1 MPSNW
6 KFIAAVPMKKGNVGR
21 DPFNQNSNRSDR
33 EKWSTSKSGP
43 VFSKLFRLDRTDPLS
58 FGPTFP
64 EILVEWIAPV
74 QYLFTMGSFLTGL
87 NLCMGCPVDNDL
99 MKFISVEV
107 TNLENEVANI
117 KQYSSDEA
125 NKITAA
131 LQTTRDEVDKV
142 HERITDIEKQMETD
156 RKERLEKQEAL
167 SSDIEDISNSLAK
180 LDKRVDVNKEDIS
193 QLKEKQSDLNT
204 TVSTITDDQ
213 ARLTEDM
220 GALKMEHSQLDTRVK
235 ALENDS
241 FKTTNAKIFQVPS
254 RNRCFCGRDRELE
267 AIAAQLKYSQT
278 GCIHSAICGL
288 GGVGKTSLAV
298 EFLWQQKGE
307 YPGGIFWI
315 SGENNDLFQRSV
327 CEMARQI
334 GTFENDFD
342 NSLSSTL
349 EWLGKREKLW
359 CLVVDNL
366 DELEMSKEMRKLLTG
381 HWKHVARGHIIITT
395 RREVSEV
402 GEDTGIDEQCCIDL
416 KCLTEEEGIYFL
428 RKRTGKDEG
437 EDNDLREL
445 VRELGGLPLA
455 LDQAGA
461 YIRWVKQSV
470 KEYVKKYRKQKLLL
484 LKKKKAQLFVEN
496 TSPER
501 LAVHTTWTLNFH
513 HISHISKEME
523 LGEFPIRFM
532 QVCAFYGPDDIPYE
546 LVNEGLKED
555 CSSAEESGLWD
566 QAEIVS
572 LLTNFSL
579 FQRFE
584 SESFSVHR
592 LVQEVI
598 RSQME
603 KEQTELVLS
612 RAVCV
617 LHHALKNTRSP
628 AEVCE
633 SFVEDTV
640 FGEENPPSLHLWGKL
655 ALHST
660 YLQEHLRD
668 YCAKHEESVHTLL
681 YTEETVRVF
690 NEASIFFSVS
700 QEKVKAQEI
709 QKLKLDFLVNI
720 TKATTEDGTKPF
732 KYFIDIPLKD
742 KEYKLIS
749 HCMRQ
754 SSPEDNS
761 PDVAETSRTEM
772 EEKANQIR
780 EEGNFAVKRNEFE
793 EASEL
798 YSTAIK
804 LKVDDWRL
812 FANRA
817 LCYLKLGRPQQ
828 ALEDCEK
835 CLSLDRNN
843 SKALQR
849 KIWALHNLVNEGATH
864 LNGQKRAT
872 MAVAVYFHPS
882 LRTEVTFCEMFPE
895 VRALSPI
902 EITNETHLAFAL
914 MMRKG
919 NETFL
924 LREGKYNLKNFT
936 VLTNLQMVGL
946 EQQVVLNCVESC
958 CILHQSKCYF
968 ENITFP
974 KGSSGIMCQ
983 GKDAAIHMNQCESS
997 GGFVS
1002 CEDSPECNGGPGC
1015 IAASLGRP
1023 VCDRTDKFGDP
1034 GSESGVAGSPGIQIT
1049 SGSSAFIENC
1059 VIRDCGGGGALVA
1072 WEGAYMEVRKC
1083 EIHRNHQAGLEARL
1097 GGQLVAFK
1105 NRVFNNGYHGILI
1118 GPNAGECDV
1127 NENKVF
1133 ENAKEGIFVGRTEHK
1148 IVVRNNDVH
1157 HNRLFGISLQEDPCL
1172 LVSKNRIFENGF
1184 WGIQAQLRT
1193 SAKIT
1198 GNVISGNKCGGIF
1211 INVNYS
1217 GRVYLDS
1224 NIVRDHSGPW
1234 LFGEYAK
1241 YAKRVEFPVENSL
1254 PSKTPPPPGEKNIYS
1269 IPPILY
1275 GNKEFNNKEGIYH
1288 PRKVVERLHDVCT
1301 FCGGSRHEG
1310 KRLIKCSNCK
1320 IASYCSKE
1328 CRSRHFHA
1336 HEALCKALKSR
1347 YSITFDETSLRNQYA
1362 LRYAIHVKG
1371 SGTGPELKLNSR
1383 EKFIIKIQT
1392 QTQNGHPKQLLH
1404 VYDQSRTL
1412 ECDIQS
1418 PEIFNII
1425 MECGVLGSLNKHTS
1439 KKVFFLASFD
1449 EGGKKL
1455 TIYLDQLA
1463 PYQQW

>member
-1 MPSNW
+1 
-6 KFIAAVPMKKGNVGR
+6 MKKGN
-21 DPFNQNSNRSDR
+21 
-33 EKWSTSKSGP
+33 
-43 VFSKLFRLDRTDPLS
+43 
-58 FGPTFP
+58 
-64 EILVEWIAPV
+64 V

-107 TNLENEVANI
+107 ANLEKEVANI

-167 SSDIEDISNSLAK
+167 SSDIEDISNTLAK
-180 LDKRVDVNKEDIS
+180 LDTRVDVNKEDVS

-220 GALKMEHSQLDTRVK
+220 GTLKMEHSQLDARVK
-235 ALENDS
+235 ALENGS
-241 FKTTNAKIFQVPS
+241 FKITNAKIFQVPS

-278 GCIHSAICGL
+278 ACIHSAICGL

-349 EWLGKREKLW
+349 EWLGKREELW

-366 DELEMSKEMRKLLTG
+366 DELEMSGEMRKLLTG

-402 GEDTGIDEQCCIDL
+402 GEETGIDEQCCIDL

-566 QAEIVS
+566 QAAIVS

-633 SFVEDTV
+633 RFVEDAAFSV
-640 FGEENPPSLHLWGKL
+640 DNPPSLHLWGKL

-660 YLQEHLRD
+660 YLQEHLRN
-668 YCAKHEESVHTLL
+668 YSSKHKESVHTLL

-720 TKATTEDGTKPF
+720 AKADTEDGIKPF

-754 SSPEDNS
+754 PSPEDNS
-761 PDVAETSRTEM
+761 PDVAETSRIEM
-772 EEKANQIR
+772 EDKANQIR
-780 EEGNFAVKRNEFE
+780 EQGNLAVNKGQLK
-793 EASEL
+793 EALEL

-835 CLSLDRNN
+835 CLSLHPFN

-849 KIWALHNLVNEGATH
+849 KIWALHNLAIEGATH

-872 MAVAVYFHPS
+872 MAVAAYFHPS
-882 LRTEVTFCEMFPE
+882 LRTEVKFCEMFPE

-902 EITNETHLAFAL
+902 QVTNETQLAFAL
-914 MMRKG
+914 MMKEG

-924 LREGKYNLKNFT
+924 LHEGKYNLKNFI
-936 VLTNLQMVGL
+936 VVTNLQMVGL
-946 EQQVVLNCVESC
+946 GQRVVLNCTESC
-958 CILHQSKCYF
+958 GILHQSKCYF
-968 ENITFP
+968 ENIVFP
-974 KGSSGIMCQ
+974 KGSSSIICQ
-983 GKDAAIHMNQCESS
+983 GKGAAIHMNKCESS
-997 GGFVS
+997 GGLVS
-1002 CEDSPECNGGPGC
+1002 CEDTPECNGGPGC
-1015 IAASLGRP
+1015 IAASLGKP
-1023 VCDRTDKFGDP
+1023 VCDRTDKFGDQS
-1034 GSESGVAGSPGIQIT
+1034 SESGVAGSPGIQI
-1049 SGSSAFIENC
+1049 SNGSFALIENC
-1059 VIRDCGGGGALVA
+1059 VIQNCGGGGALVA
-1072 WEGAYMEVRKC
+1072 CEGSYLEVRKC
-1083 EIHRNHQAGLEARL
+1083 EFHRNHQAGLEART
-1097 GGQLVAFK
+1097 GGQLFAFK

-1133 ENAKEGIFVGRTEHK
+1133 ENAKEGIFVVRTEDK
-1148 IVVRNNDVH
+1148 IVLRNNDVH
-1157 HNRLFGISLQEDPCL
+1157 HNRLFGISLQEDPLL
-1172 LVSKNRIFENGF
+1172 LVSNNRIFENGF

-1198 GNVISGNKCGGIF
+1198 INDISGNKCGGIF
-1211 INVNYS
+1211 INANYS

-1234 LFGEYAK
+1234 LLGEYEERNA
-1241 YAKRVEFPVENSL
+1241 FPVETSL
-1254 PSKTPPPPGEKNIYS
+1254 LIDMPGVTPPRGEKNVYCN
-1269 IPPILY
+1269 PPILH

-1301 FCGGSRHEG
+1301 FCRGSKHEG
-1310 KRLIKCSNCK
+1310 KRLIKCSTCQ

-1328 CRSRHFHA
+1328 CQSGHLHK
-1336 HEALCKALKSR
+1336 HEALCNALKSR
-1347 YSITFDETSLRNQYA
+1347 YSITFDETSLR
-1362 LRYAIHVKG
+1362 LWWTPKFCIHVKG

-1383 EKFIIKIQT
+1383 QKFIIKAQT
-1392 QTQNGHPKQLLH
+1392 QIHNGHPKQLLY
-1404 VYDQSRTL
+1404 VYDKSRTL
-1412 ECDIQS
+1412 DCFIQS

-1425 MECGVLGSLNKHTS
+1425 MECGVLGTLTKHTS
-1439 KKVFFLASFD
+1439 KKVFFWAVFA

-1463 PYQQW
+1463 PYQEW

>member
-1 MPSNW
+1 
-6 KFIAAVPMKKGNVGR
+6 
-21 DPFNQNSNRSDR
+21 
-33 EKWSTSKSGP
+33 
-43 VFSKLFRLDRTDPLS
+43 
-58 FGPTFP
+58 
-64 EILVEWIAPV
+64 
-74 QYLFTMGSFLTGL
+74 
-87 NLCMGCPVDNDL
+87 
-99 MKFISVEV
+99 
-107 TNLENEVANI
+107 
-117 KQYSSDEA
+117 
-125 NKITAA
+125 
-131 LQTTRDEVDKV
+131 
-142 HERITDIEKQMETD
+142 
-156 RKERLEKQEAL
+156 
-167 SSDIEDISNSLAK
+167 
-180 LDKRVDVNKEDIS
+180 
-193 QLKEKQSDLNT
+193 
-204 TVSTITDDQ
+204 
-213 ARLTEDM
+213 
-220 GALKMEHSQLDTRVK
+220 
-235 ALENDS
+235 
-241 FKTTNAKIFQVPS
+241 
-254 RNRCFCGRDRELE
+254 
-267 AIAAQLKYSQT
+267 
-278 GCIHSAICGL
+278 SAICGL

-349 EWLGKREKLW
+349 EWLGKREELW

-402 GEDTGIDEQCCIDL
+402 GEDT
-416 KCLTEEEGIYFL
+416 
-428 RKRTGKDEG
+428 
-437 EDNDLREL
+437 
-445 VRELGGLPLA
+445 GLPLA

-617 LHHALKNTRSP
+617 LRHALKNTRSP

-660 YLQEHLRD
+660 
-668 YCAKHEESVHTLL
+668 
-681 YTEETVRVF
+681 
-690 NEASIFFSVS
+690 IFFSVS

-772 EEKANQIR
+772 EDKANQIR
-780 EEGNFAVKRNEFE
+780 EQGNFAVKRNEFE

-902 EITNETHLAFAL
+902 EITNETQLAFAL

-946 EQQVVLNCVESC
+946 EQQVVLNCIESC

-983 GKDAAIHMNQCESS
+983 GKDAAIHMNQCETS

-1015 IAASLGRP
+1015 IAASLGKP

-1148 IVVRNNDVH
+1148 IVLRNNDVH

-1198 GNVISGNKCGGIF
+1198 ENVISGNKCGGIF

-1234 LFGEYAK
+1234 LFGEYEK
-1241 YAKRVEFPVENSL
+1241 KSEFPLETSL
-1254 PSKTPPPPGEKNIYS
+1254 LSITPPPPGEKNVYS
-1269 IPPILY
+1269 NPPILF
-1275 GNKEFNNKEGIYH
+1275 GNKEFNNKE
-1288 PRKVVERLHDVCT
+1288 
-1301 FCGGSRHEG
+1301 
-1310 KRLIKCSNCK
+1310 
-1320 IASYCSKE
+1320 
-1328 CRSRHFHA
+1328 
-1336 HEALCKALKSR
+1336 
-1347 YSITFDETSLRNQYA
+1347 
-1362 LRYAIHVKG
+1362 
-1371 SGTGPELKLNSR
+1371 
-1383 EKFIIKIQT
+1383 
-1392 QTQNGHPKQLLH
+1392 
-1404 VYDQSRTL
+1404 
-1412 ECDIQS
+1412 
-1418 PEIFNII
+1418 
-1425 MECGVLGSLNKHTS
+1425 
-1439 KKVFFLASFD
+1439 
-1449 EGGKKL
+1449 
-1455 TIYLDQLA
+1455 
-1463 PYQQW
+1463 

>member
-1 MPSNW
+1 
-6 KFIAAVPMKKGNVGR
+6 MKKGN
-21 DPFNQNSNRSDR
+21 
-33 EKWSTSKSGP
+33 
-43 VFSKLFRLDRTDPLS
+43 
-58 FGPTFP
+58 
-64 EILVEWIAPV
+64 V

-107 TNLENEVANI
+107 ANLEKEVANI

-167 SSDIEDISNSLAK
+167 SSDIEDISNTLAK
-180 LDKRVDVNKEDIS
+180 LDTRVDVNKEDVS
-193 QLKEKQSDLNT
+193 QLKEKQSDLKT

-220 GALKMEHSQLDTRVK
+220 GALKMEHSQLDARVK
-235 ALENDS
+235 ALENGS
-241 FKTTNAKIFQVPS
+241 FKITNAKIFQVPS

-278 GCIHSAICGL
+278 ACIHSAICGL

-349 EWLGKREKLW
+349 EWLGKREELW

-366 DELEMSKEMRKLLTG
+366 DELEMSEEMRKLLTG

-402 GEDTGIDEQCCIDL
+402 GEETGIDEQCCIDL

-566 QAEIVS
+566 QAAIVS

-633 SFVEDTV
+633 SFVEDAV
-640 FGEENPPSLHLWGKL
+640 FSVDNPPSLHLWGKL

-660 YLQEHLRD
+660 YLQEHLRN
-668 YCAKHEESVHTLL
+668 YSSKHKESVHTLL

-720 TKATTEDGTKPF
+720 AKADTEDGIKPF

-754 SSPEDNS
+754 PSPEDNS
-761 PDVAETSRTEM
+761 PDVAETSRIEM
-772 EEKANQIR
+772 EDKANQIR
-780 EEGNFAVKRNEFE
+780 EQGNLAVNKGQLK
-793 EASEL
+793 EALEL

-835 CLSLDRNN
+835 CLSLHPFN

-849 KIWALHNLVNEGATH
+849 KIWALHNLAIEGATH

-872 MAVAVYFHPS
+872 MAVAAYFHPS
-882 LRTEVTFCEMFPE
+882 LRTEVKFCEMFPE

-902 EITNETHLAFAL
+902 QVTNETQLAFAL
-914 MMRKG
+914 MMKEG

-924 LREGKYNLKNFT
+924 LHEGKYNLKNFI
-936 VLTNLQMVGL
+936 VVTNLQMVGL
-946 EQQVVLNCVESC
+946 GQRVVLNCTESC
-958 CILHQSKCYF
+958 GILHQSKCYF
-968 ENITFP
+968 ENIVFP
-974 KGSSGIMCQ
+974 KGSSSIICQ
-983 GKDAAIHMNQCESS
+983 GKGAAIHMNKCESS
-997 GGFVS
+997 GGLVS
-1002 CEDSPECNGGPGC
+1002 CEDTPECNGGPGC
-1015 IAASLGRP
+1015 IAASLGKP
-1023 VCDRTDKFGDP
+1023 VCDRTDKFGDQS
-1034 GSESGVAGSPGIQIT
+1034 SESGVAGSPGIQI
-1049 SGSSAFIENC
+1049 SNGSFALIENC
-1059 VIRDCGGGGALVA
+1059 VIQNCGGGGALVA
-1072 WEGAYMEVRKC
+1072 CEGSYLEVRKC
-1083 EIHRNHQAGLEARL
+1083 EFHRNHQAGLEART
-1097 GGQLVAFK
+1097 GGQLFAFK

-1133 ENAKEGIFVGRTEHK
+1133 ENAKEGIFVVRTEDK
-1148 IVVRNNDVH
+1148 IVLRNNDVH
-1157 HNRLFGISLQEDPCL
+1157 HNRLFGISLQEDPLL
-1172 LVSKNRIFENGF
+1172 LVSNNRIFENGF

-1198 GNVISGNKCGGIF
+1198 INDISGNKCGGIF
-1211 INVNYS
+1211 INANYS

-1234 LFGEYAK
+1234 LLGEYEERNA
-1241 YAKRVEFPVENSL
+1241 FPVETSL
-1254 PSKTPPPPGEKNIYS
+1254 LIDMPGVTPPRGEKNVYCN
-1269 IPPILY
+1269 PPILH

-1301 FCGGSRHEG
+1301 FCRGSKHEG
-1310 KRLIKCSNCK
+1310 KRLIKCSTCQ

-1328 CRSRHFHA
+1328 CQSGHLHK
-1336 HEALCKALKSR
+1336 HEALCNALKSR
-1347 YSITFDETSLRNQYA
+1347 YSITFDETSLR
-1362 LRYAIHVKG
+1362 LWWTPKFCIHVKG

-1383 EKFIIKIQT
+1383 QKFIIKAQT
-1392 QTQNGHPKQLLH
+1392 QIHNGHPKQLLY
-1404 VYDQSRTL
+1404 VYDKSRTL
-1412 ECDIQS
+1412 DCFIQS

-1425 MECGVLGSLNKHTS
+1425 MECGVLGTLTKHTS
-1439 KKVFFLASFD
+1439 KKVFFWAVFA

-1463 PYQQW
+1463 PYQEW

>member
-1 MPSNW
+1 
-6 KFIAAVPMKKGNVGR
+6 MKKGN
-21 DPFNQNSNRSDR
+21 
-33 EKWSTSKSGP
+33 
-43 VFSKLFRLDRTDPLS
+43 
-58 FGPTFP
+58 
-64 EILVEWIAPV
+64 V

-107 TNLENEVANI
+107 ANLEKEVANI

-167 SSDIEDISNSLAK
+167 SSDIEDISNTLAK
-180 LDKRVDVNKEDIS
+180 LDTRVDVNKEDVS
-193 QLKEKQSDLNT
+193 QLKEKQSDLKT

-220 GALKMEHSQLDTRVK
+220 GALKMEHSQLDARVK
-235 ALENDS
+235 ALENGS
-241 FKTTNAKIFQVPS
+241 FKITNAKIFQVPS

-349 EWLGKREKLW
+349 EWLGKREELW

-366 DELEMSKEMRKLLTG
+366 DELEMSGEMRKLLTG

-566 QAEIVS
+566 QAAIVS

-633 SFVEDTV
+633 SFVEDAV
-640 FGEENPPSLHLWGKL
+640 FSVDNPPSLHLWGKL

-660 YLQEHLRD
+660 YLQEHLRN
-668 YCAKHEESVHTLL
+668 YSSKHKESVHTLL

-720 TKATTEDGTKPF
+720 AKADTEDGIKPF

-754 SSPEDNS
+754 PSPEDNS
-761 PDVAETSRTEM
+761 PDVAETSRIEM
-772 EEKANQIR
+772 EDKANQIR
-780 EEGNFAVKRNEFE
+780 EQGNLAVNKGQLK
-793 EASEL
+793 EALEL

-835 CLSLDRNN
+835 CLSLHPFN

-849 KIWALHNLVNEGATH
+849 KIWALHNLAIEGATH

-872 MAVAVYFHPS
+872 MAVAAYFHPS
-882 LRTEVTFCEMFPE
+882 LRTEVKFCEMFPE

-902 EITNETHLAFAL
+902 QVTNETQLAFAL
-914 MMRKG
+914 MMKEG

-924 LREGKYNLKNFT
+924 LHEGKYNLKNFI
-936 VLTNLQMVGL
+936 VVTNLQMVGL
-946 EQQVVLNCVESC
+946 GQRVVLNCTESC
-958 CILHQSKCYF
+958 GILHQSKCYF
-968 ENITFP
+968 ENIVFP
-974 KGSSGIMCQ
+974 KGSSSIICQ
-983 GKDAAIHMNQCESS
+983 GKGAAIHMNKCESS
-997 GGFVS
+997 GGLVS
-1002 CEDSPECNGGPGC
+1002 CEDTPECNGGPGC
-1015 IAASLGRP
+1015 IAASLGKP
-1023 VCDRTDKFGDP
+1023 VCDRTDKFGDQS
-1034 GSESGVAGSPGIQIT
+1034 SESGVAGSPGIQI
-1049 SGSSAFIENC
+1049 SNGSFALIENC
-1059 VIRDCGGGGALVA
+1059 VIQNCGGGGALVA
-1072 WEGAYMEVRKC
+1072 CEGSYLEVRKC
-1083 EIHRNHQAGLEARL
+1083 EFHRNHQAGLEART
-1097 GGQLVAFK
+1097 GGQLFAFK

-1133 ENAKEGIFVGRTEHK
+1133 ENAKEGIFVVRTEDK
-1148 IVVRNNDVH
+1148 IVLRNNDVH
-1157 HNRLFGISLQEDPCL
+1157 HNRLFGISLQEDPLL
-1172 LVSKNRIFENGF
+1172 LVSNNRIFENGF

-1198 GNVISGNKCGGIF
+1198 INDISGNKCGGIF
-1211 INVNYS
+1211 INANYS

-1234 LFGEYAK
+1234 LLGEYEERNA
-1241 YAKRVEFPVENSL
+1241 FPVETSL
-1254 PSKTPPPPGEKNIYS
+1254 LIDMPGVTPPRGEKNVYCN
-1269 IPPILY
+1269 PPILH

-1301 FCGGSRHEG
+1301 FCRGSKHEG
-1310 KRLIKCSNCK
+1310 KRLIKCSTCQ

-1328 CRSRHFHA
+1328 CQSGHLHK
-1336 HEALCKALKSR
+1336 HEALCNALKSR
-1347 YSITFDETSLRNQYA
+1347 YSITFDETSLR
-1362 LRYAIHVKG
+1362 LWWTPKFCIHVKG

-1383 EKFIIKIQT
+1383 QKFIIKAQT
-1392 QTQNGHPKQLLH
+1392 QIHNGHPKQLLY
-1404 VYDQSRTL
+1404 VYDKSRTL
-1412 ECDIQS
+1412 DCFIQS

-1425 MECGVLGSLNKHTS
+1425 MECGVLGTLTKHTS
-1439 KKVFFLASFD
+1439 KKVFFWAVFA

-1463 PYQQW
+1463 PYQEW

>member
-1 MPSNW
+1 
-6 KFIAAVPMKKGNVGR
+6 
-21 DPFNQNSNRSDR
+21 
-33 EKWSTSKSGP
+33 
-43 VFSKLFRLDRTDPLS
+43 
-58 FGPTFP
+58 
-64 EILVEWIAPV
+64 
-74 QYLFTMGSFLTGL
+74 
-87 NLCMGCPVDNDL
+87 MGCPVDKDL
-99 MKFISVEV
+99 MKLISVEV
-107 TNLENEVANI
+107 CNLEKEVDNL
-117 KQYSSDEA
+117 KQSSADEA
-125 NKITAA
+125 NKISAA
-131 LQTTRDEVDKV
+131 LQIIRDEIDNFDK
-142 HERITDIEKQMETD
+142 RITEIERKVEEE
-156 RKERLEKQEAL
+156 RKERLEKEKAL
-167 SSDIEDISNSLAK
+167 SDAIANISSNVEEVDKRIDANEGDISL
-180 LDKRVDVNKEDIS
+180 
-193 QLKEKQSDLNT
+193 LKEKQSDLET
-204 TVSTITDDQ
+204 TVSFVTDEQ
-213 ARLTEDM
+213 ASLTADV
-220 GALKMEHSQLDTRVK
+220 GALKKGQSQLDARVD
-235 ALENDS
+235 ALEKGS
-241 FKTTNAKIFQVPS
+241 SKTTNAKIVQVPS

-267 AIAAQLKYSQT
+267 AIVAQLKNT
-278 GCIHSAICGL
+278 PNGCIHSAICGL

-298 EFLWQQKGE
+298 EFLWRNDKE

-315 SGENNDLFQRSV
+315 SGENNNLFQRTV
-327 CEMARQI
+327 GEMARQI

-342 NSLSSTL
+342 KSLSRTL
-349 EWLGKREKLW
+349 DWLGKRDDMW

-366 DELEMSKEMRKLLTG
+366 DELEMSTEMRKLLTG
-381 HWKHVARGHIIITT
+381 HWKYMARGHIIITT
-395 RREVSEV
+395 RREVSEI
-402 GEDTGIDEQCCIDL
+402 GEETGIDEQCCIDL
-416 KCLTEEEGIYFL
+416 KCLTEEEGIQFL
-428 RKRTGKDEG
+428 RLRTGKDQG
-437 EDNDLREL
+437 EDDDLRQL

-461 YIRWVKQSV
+461 YIRWVKQSI
-470 KEYVKKYRKQKLLL
+470 KEYMEKYEKQKLLL
-484 LKKKKAQLFVEN
+484 LKKRKAQQFVEN

-501 LAVHTTWTLNFH
+501 LAVHTTWILNFD
-513 HISHISKEME
+513 HIRQISEEME
-523 LGEFPIRFM
+523 LGRAPILFM

-546 LVNEGLKED
+546 LVNKGLKED
-555 CSSAEESGLWD
+555 GSSEDSSLWD
-566 QAEIVS
+566 QAEIVL
-572 LLTNFSL
+572 LLTKFSL
-579 FQRFE
+579 FQRYGTD
-584 SESFSVHR
+584 SFCVHR

-598 RSQME
+598 RSQLE
-603 KEQTELVLS
+603 KEQIELNVLS
-612 RAVCV
+612 HAVCV
-617 LHHALKNTRSP
+617 LHQALKNTRSP

-633 SFVEDTV
+633 SFVEDAV
-640 FGEENPPSLHLWGKL
+640 FSVNNPPSLHLWGKL
-655 ALHST
+655 AFHST
-660 YLQEHLRD
+660 YLQEHLLN
-668 YCAKHEESVHTLL
+668 YSAKHKESVHTLL

-720 TKATTEDGTKPF
+720 TKSTTEDGIKPF

-742 KEYKLIS
+742 KEYKVIS

-772 EEKANQIR
+772 EDKANQIR
-780 EEGNFAVKRNEFE
+780 EQGNLAVKRSEFE
-793 EASEL
+793 EALEL

-835 CLSLDRNN
+835 CLSLHPHN

-849 KIWALHNLVNEGATH
+849 KIWALHDLVNEGATH
-864 LNGQKRAT
+864 LNGQKIAT
-872 MAVAVYFHPS
+872 MAVAVHFHPN
-882 LRTEVTFCEMFPE
+882 LRTEVKFCKMFPE

-902 EITNETHLAFAL
+902 EITNETQLAFAL

-946 EQQVVLNCVESC
+946 EQQVVLNCIESC

-1015 IAASLGRP
+1015 IAASLGKP

-1234 LFGEYAK
+1234 LFGEHEK
-1241 YAKRVEFPVENSL
+1241 KSEFPLETSL
-1254 PSKTPPPPGEKNIYS
+1254 LSNIPGITPPPPGEKNVYS
-1269 IPPILY
+1269 NPPILF

-1288 PRKVVERLHDVCT
+1288 PRKVVERLHNVCT
-1301 FCGGSRHEG
+1301 FCRESRHEG
-1310 KRLIKCSNCK
+1310 KRFIKCSTCQ

-1328 CRSRHFHA
+1328 CQSRHLHA

-1347 YSITFDETSLRNQYA
+1347 YSITFDETSLRNRYA

-1439 KKVFFLASFD
+1439 KKVFFWASFD

>member
-1 MPSNW
+1 
-6 KFIAAVPMKKGNVGR
+6 
-21 DPFNQNSNRSDR
+21 
-33 EKWSTSKSGP
+33 
-43 VFSKLFRLDRTDPLS
+43 
-58 FGPTFP
+58 
-64 EILVEWIAPV
+64 
-74 QYLFTMGSFLTGL
+74 
-87 NLCMGCPVDNDL
+87 MGCPVDNDL
-99 MKFISVEV
+99 MTLISVEV

-156 RKERLEKQEAL
+156 RKERLEKQEAF
-167 SSDIEDISNSLAK
+167 
-180 LDKRVDVNKEDIS
+180 
-193 QLKEKQSDLNT
+193 DLNT
-204 TVSTITDDQ
+204 TVSSITDDQ

-220 GALKMEHSQLDTRVK
+220 GALKMDHSHLDARVK
-235 ALENDS
+235 ALEDGS

-254 RNRCFCGRDRELE
+254 RNRCFCGRVRELE
-267 AIAAQLKYSQT
+267 AIAAQLKYSQN

-349 EWLGKREKLW
+349 EWLGKREELW

-402 GEDTGIDEQCCIDL
+402 GEDTGIDEQCCINL

-633 SFVEDTV
+633 RFVEDAV
-640 FGEENPPSLHLWGKL
+640 FSVENPPSLHLWGKL

-660 YLQEHLRD
+660 YLQEHLRN
-668 YCAKHEESVHTLL
+668 YSSKHKESVHTLL

-709 QKLKLDFLVNI
+709 QKLKLDFL
-720 TKATTEDGTKPF
+720 ATTEDGTKRF

-754 SSPEDNS
+754 PSPEDNS
-761 PDVAETSRTEM
+761 PDVAETSRIEM
-772 EEKANQIR
+772 EDKANQIR
-780 EEGNFAVKRNEFE
+780 EQGNLAVKRSEFE

-828 ALEDCEK
+828 ALEDCEE
-835 CLSLDRNN
+835 CLSLHPHN

-872 MAVAVYFHPS
+872 MAVAVYFH
-882 LRTEVTFCEMFPE
+882 
-895 VRALSPI
+895 
-902 EITNETHLAFAL
+902 
-914 MMRKG
+914 
-919 NETFL
+919 
-924 LREGKYNLKNFT
+924 
-936 VLTNLQMVGL
+936 Q
-946 EQQVVLNCVESC
+946 
-958 CILHQSKCYF
+958 
-968 ENITFP
+968 
-974 KGSSGIMCQ
+974 
-983 GKDAAIHMNQCESS
+983 
-997 GGFVS
+997 
-1002 CEDSPECNGGPGC
+1002 
-1015 IAASLGRP
+1015 
-1023 VCDRTDKFGDP
+1023 
-1034 GSESGVAGSPGIQIT
+1034 
-1049 SGSSAFIENC
+1049 
-1059 VIRDCGGGGALVA
+1059 
-1072 WEGAYMEVRKC
+1072 
-1083 EIHRNHQAGLEARL
+1083 
-1097 GGQLVAFK
+1097 
-1105 NRVFNNGYHGILI
+1105 
-1118 GPNAGECDV
+1118 
-1127 NENKVF
+1127 VF
-1133 ENAKEGIFVGRTEHK
+1133 E
-1148 IVVRNNDVH
+1148 
-1157 HNRLFGISLQEDPCL
+1157 
-1172 LVSKNRIFENGF
+1172 
-1184 WGIQAQLRT
+1184 LR
-1193 SAKIT
+1193 
-1198 GNVISGNKCGGIF
+1198 
-1211 INVNYS
+1211 
-1217 GRVYLDS
+1217 
-1224 NIVRDHSGPW
+1224 
-1234 LFGEYAK
+1234 
-1241 YAKRVEFPVENSL
+1241 
-1254 PSKTPPPPGEKNIYS
+1254 
-1269 IPPILY
+1269 
-1275 GNKEFNNKEGIYH
+1275 
-1288 PRKVVERLHDVCT
+1288 
-1301 FCGGSRHEG
+1301 
-1310 KRLIKCSNCK
+1310 
-1320 IASYCSKE
+1320 
-1328 CRSRHFHA
+1328 
-1336 HEALCKALKSR
+1336 
-1347 YSITFDETSLRNQYA
+1347 
-1362 LRYAIHVKG
+1362 
-1371 SGTGPELKLNSR
+1371 
-1383 EKFIIKIQT
+1383 
-1392 QTQNGHPKQLLH
+1392 
-1404 VYDQSRTL
+1404 
-1412 ECDIQS
+1412 
-1418 PEIFNII
+1418 
-1425 MECGVLGSLNKHTS
+1425 
-1439 KKVFFLASFD
+1439 
-1449 EGGKKL
+1449 
-1455 TIYLDQLA
+1455 
-1463 PYQQW
+1463 

>member
-1 MPSNW
+1 
-6 KFIAAVPMKKGNVGR
+6 
-21 DPFNQNSNRSDR
+21 
-33 EKWSTSKSGP
+33 
-43 VFSKLFRLDRTDPLS
+43 
-58 FGPTFP
+58 
-64 EILVEWIAPV
+64 
-74 QYLFTMGSFLTGL
+74 MGSFLTGL

-167 SSDIEDISNSLAK
+167 SSDIEDISNTLAK
-180 LDKRVDVNKEDIS
+180 LDTRVDVNKEDIS

-220 GALKMEHSQLDTRVK
+220 GALKMEHSQLDARVK
-235 ALENDS
+235 ALENGS

-267 AIAAQLKYSQT
+267 AIAAQLKYSQN

-349 EWLGKREKLW
+349 EWLGKREELW

-366 DELEMSKEMRKLLTG
+366 DELEMSREMRKLLTG

-461 YIRWVKQSV
+461 YIRWVRQSV

-484 LKKKKAQLFVEN
+484 LKKKKAQLLVEN

-501 LAVHTTWTLNFH
+501 LAVHTTWTLNFD
-513 HISHISKEME
+513 HIRHISKEME

-555 CSSAEESGLWD
+555 GSSAEESGLWY

-598 RSQME
+598 RNQLE
-603 KEQTELVLS
+603 KEQTEFNVLS
-612 RAVCV
+612 RALRV
-617 LHHALKNTRSP
+617 LHHALKNTLSP

-660 YLQEHLRD
+660 YLQEHLRN
-668 YCAKHEESVHTLL
+668 YSSKHKESVHTLL

-720 TKATTEDGTKPF
+720 TKSTTEDGIKPF

-742 KEYKLIS
+742 KEYKVIS

-754 SSPEDNS
+754 SSSEDNS
-761 PDVAETSRTEM
+761 PDVAETSRIEM
-772 EEKANQIR
+772 EDKANQIR
-780 EEGNFAVKRNEFE
+780 EQGNLAVKRSEFE

-835 CLSLDRNN
+835 CLSLHRNN

-902 EITNETHLAFAL
+902 EITNETQLAFAL

-946 EQQVVLNCVESC
+946 EQQVVLNCIESC
-958 CILHQSKCYF
+958 SILHQSKCYF

-1015 IAASLGRP
+1015 IAASLGKP

-1034 GSESGVAGSPGIQIT
+1034 GSDSGVAGSPGIEIT
-1049 SGSSAFIENC
+1049 NGSSAFIENC

-1127 NENKVF
+1127 NENKIF
-1133 ENAKEGIFVGRTEHK
+1133 ENAKEGIFVGRNKHK

-1234 LFGEYAK
+1234 LFGEYEK
-1241 YAKRVEFPVENSL
+1241 KSEFPLETSL
-1254 PSKTPPPPGEKNIYS
+1254 LSNIPGITPPPPGEKNVYS
-1269 IPPILY
+1269 NPPILF

-1288 PRKVVERLHDVCT
+1288 PRKVVERLHNVCT
-1301 FCGGSRHEG
+1301 FCRGSRHGG
-1310 KRLIKCSNCK
+1310 KRFSKCSTCQ

-1328 CRSRHFHA
+1328 CQSRHLHA
-1336 HEALCKALKSR
+1336 HKALCKALKSR
-1347 YSITFDETSLRNQYA
+1347 YSITFDETSLRNRYA
-1362 LRYAIHVKG
+1362 LRYGIHVKG

-1439 KKVFFLASFD
+1439 KKVFFLASFA

>member
-1 MPSNW
+1 
-6 KFIAAVPMKKGNVGR
+6 MKKGN
-21 DPFNQNSNRSDR
+21 
-33 EKWSTSKSGP
+33 
-43 VFSKLFRLDRTDPLS
+43 
-58 FGPTFP
+58 
-64 EILVEWIAPV
+64 V

-107 TNLENEVANI
+107 ANLEKEVANI

-167 SSDIEDISNSLAK
+167 SSDIEDISNTLAK
-180 LDKRVDVNKEDIS
+180 LDTRVDVNKEDVS

-220 GALKMEHSQLDTRVK
+220 GTLKMEHSQLDARVK
-235 ALENDS
+235 ALENGN
-241 FKTTNAKIFQVPS
+241 FKITNAKIFQVPS

-278 GCIHSAICGL
+278 ACIHSAICGL

-349 EWLGKREKLW
+349 EWLGKREELW

-366 DELEMSKEMRKLLTG
+366 DELEMSREMRKLLTG

-617 LHHALKNTRSP
+617 LHQALKNTRSP

-633 SFVEDTV
+633 SFVEDAV
-640 FGEENPPSLHLWGKL
+640 FSVDNPPSLHLWGKL

-660 YLQEHLRD
+660 YLQEHLRN
-668 YCAKHEESVHTLL
+668 YSSKHKESVHTLL

-720 TKATTEDGTKPF
+720 AKADTEDGIKPF

-754 SSPEDNS
+754 PSPEDNS
-761 PDVAETSRTEM
+761 PDVAETSRIEM
-772 EEKANQIR
+772 EDKANQIR
-780 EEGNFAVKRNEFE
+780 EQGNLAVNKGQLK
-793 EASEL
+793 EALEL

-835 CLSLDRNN
+835 CLSLHPFN

-849 KIWALHNLVNEGATH
+849 KIWALHNLAIEGATH

-872 MAVAVYFHPS
+872 MAVAAYFHPS
-882 LRTEVTFCEMFPE
+882 LRTEVKFCEMFPE

-902 EITNETHLAFAL
+902 QVTNETQLAFAL
-914 MMRKG
+914 MMKEG

-924 LREGKYNLKNFT
+924 LHEGKYNLKNFI
-936 VLTNLQMVGL
+936 VVTNLQMVGL
-946 EQQVVLNCVESC
+946 GQRVVLNCTESC
-958 CILHQSKCYF
+958 GILHQSKCYF
-968 ENITFP
+968 ENIVFP
-974 KGSSGIMCQ
+974 KGSSSIICQ
-983 GKDAAIHMNQCESS
+983 GKGAAIHMNKCESS
-997 GGFVS
+997 GGLVS
-1002 CEDSPECNGGPGC
+1002 CEDTPECNGGPGC
-1015 IAASLGRP
+1015 IAASLGKP
-1023 VCDRTDKFGDP
+1023 VCDRTDKFGDQS
-1034 GSESGVAGSPGIQIT
+1034 SESGVAGSPGIQI
-1049 SGSSAFIENC
+1049 SNGSFALIENC
-1059 VIRDCGGGGALVA
+1059 VIQNCGGGGALVA
-1072 WEGAYMEVRKC
+1072 CEGSYLEVRKC
-1083 EIHRNHQAGLEARL
+1083 EFHRNHQAGLEART
-1097 GGQLVAFK
+1097 GGQLFAFK

-1133 ENAKEGIFVGRTEHK
+1133 ENAKEGIFVVRTEDK
-1148 IVVRNNDVH
+1148 IVLRNNDVH
-1157 HNRLFGISLQEDPCL
+1157 HNRLFGISLQEDPLL
-1172 LVSKNRIFENGF
+1172 LVSNNRIFENGF

-1198 GNVISGNKCGGIF
+1198 INDISGNKCGGIF
-1211 INVNYS
+1211 INANYS

-1234 LFGEYAK
+1234 LLGEYEERNA
-1241 YAKRVEFPVENSL
+1241 FPVETSL
-1254 PSKTPPPPGEKNIYS
+1254 LIDMPGVTPPRGEKNVYCN
-1269 IPPILY
+1269 PPILH

-1301 FCGGSRHEG
+1301 FCRGSKHEG
-1310 KRLIKCSNCK
+1310 KRLIKCSTCQ

-1328 CRSRHFHA
+1328 CQSGHLHK
-1336 HEALCKALKSR
+1336 HEALCNALKSR
-1347 YSITFDETSLRNQYA
+1347 YSITFDETSLR
-1362 LRYAIHVKG
+1362 LWWTPKFCIHVKG

-1383 EKFIIKIQT
+1383 QKFIIKAQT
-1392 QTQNGHPKQLLH
+1392 QIHNGHPKQLLY
-1404 VYDQSRTL
+1404 VYDKSRTL
-1412 ECDIQS
+1412 DCFIQS

-1425 MECGVLGSLNKHTS
+1425 MECGVLGTLTKHTS
-1439 KKVFFLASFD
+1439 KKVFFWAVFA

-1463 PYQQW
+1463 PYQEW

>member
-1 MPSNW
+1 
-6 KFIAAVPMKKGNVGR
+6 MKKGN
-21 DPFNQNSNRSDR
+21 
-33 EKWSTSKSGP
+33 
-43 VFSKLFRLDRTDPLS
+43 
-58 FGPTFP
+58 
-64 EILVEWIAPV
+64 V

-107 TNLENEVANI
+107 ANLEKEVANI

-167 SSDIEDISNSLAK
+167 SSDIEDISNTLAK
-180 LDKRVDVNKEDIS
+180 LDKSVDVNKEDIS

-213 ARLTEDM
+213 ARLTEEI
-220 GALKMEHSQLDTRVK
+220 GALKMEHSQLDARVK
-235 ALENDS
+235 ALENGS
-241 FKTTNAKIFQVPS
+241 FKITNAKIFQVPS

-278 GCIHSAICGL
+278 ACIHSAICGL

-349 EWLGKREKLW
+349 EWLGKREELW

-366 DELEMSKEMRKLLTG
+366 DELEMSEEMRKLLTG

-402 GEDTGIDEQCCIDL
+402 GEETGIDEQCCIDL

-566 QAEIVS
+566 QAAIVS

-633 SFVEDTV
+633 SFVEDAV
-640 FGEENPPSLHLWGKL
+640 FSVDNPPSLHLWGKL

-660 YLQEHLRD
+660 YLQEHLRN
-668 YCAKHEESVHTLL
+668 YSSKHKESVHTLL

-720 TKATTEDGTKPF
+720 AKADTEDGIKPF

-754 SSPEDNS
+754 PSPEDNS
-761 PDVAETSRTEM
+761 PDVAETSRIEM
-772 EEKANQIR
+772 EDKANQIR
-780 EEGNFAVKRNEFE
+780 EQGNLAVNKGQLK
-793 EASEL
+793 EALEL

-835 CLSLDRNN
+835 CLSLHPFN

-849 KIWALHNLVNEGATH
+849 KIWALHNLAIEGATH

-872 MAVAVYFHPS
+872 MAVAAYFHPS
-882 LRTEVTFCEMFPE
+882 LRTEVKFCEMFPE

-902 EITNETHLAFAL
+902 QVTNETQLAFAL
-914 MMRKG
+914 MMKEG

-924 LREGKYNLKNFT
+924 LHEGKYNLKNFI
-936 VLTNLQMVGL
+936 VVTNLQMVGL
-946 EQQVVLNCVESC
+946 GQRVVLNCTESC
-958 CILHQSKCYF
+958 GILHQSKCYF
-968 ENITFP
+968 ENIVFP
-974 KGSSGIMCQ
+974 KGSSSIICQ
-983 GKDAAIHMNQCESS
+983 GKGAAIHMNKCESS
-997 GGFVS
+997 GGLVS
-1002 CEDSPECNGGPGC
+1002 CEDTPECNGGPGC
-1015 IAASLGRP
+1015 IAASLGKP
-1023 VCDRTDKFGDP
+1023 VCDRTDKFGDQS
-1034 GSESGVAGSPGIQIT
+1034 SESGVAGSPGIQI
-1049 SGSSAFIENC
+1049 SNGSFALIENC
-1059 VIRDCGGGGALVA
+1059 VIQNCGGGGALVA
-1072 WEGAYMEVRKC
+1072 CEGSYLEVRKC
-1083 EIHRNHQAGLEARL
+1083 EFHRNHQAGLEART
-1097 GGQLVAFK
+1097 GGQLFAFK

-1133 ENAKEGIFVGRTEHK
+1133 ENAKEGIFVVRTEDK
-1148 IVVRNNDVH
+1148 IVLRNNDVH
-1157 HNRLFGISLQEDPCL
+1157 HNRLFGISLQEDPLL
-1172 LVSKNRIFENGF
+1172 LVSNNRIFENGF

-1198 GNVISGNKCGGIF
+1198 INDISGNKCGGIF
-1211 INVNYS
+1211 INANYS

-1234 LFGEYAK
+1234 LLGEYEERNA
-1241 YAKRVEFPVENSL
+1241 FPVETSL
-1254 PSKTPPPPGEKNIYS
+1254 LIDMPGVTPPRGEKNVYCN
-1269 IPPILY
+1269 PPILH

-1301 FCGGSRHEG
+1301 FCRGSKHEG
-1310 KRLIKCSNCK
+1310 KRLIKCSTCQ

-1328 CRSRHFHA
+1328 CQSGHLHK
-1336 HEALCKALKSR
+1336 HEALCNALKSR
-1347 YSITFDETSLRNQYA
+1347 YSITFDETSLR
-1362 LRYAIHVKG
+1362 LWWTPKFCIHVKG

-1383 EKFIIKIQT
+1383 QKFIIKAQT
-1392 QTQNGHPKQLLH
+1392 QIHNGHPKQLLY
-1404 VYDQSRTL
+1404 VYDKSRTL
-1412 ECDIQS
+1412 DCFIQS

-1425 MECGVLGSLNKHTS
+1425 MECGVLGTLTKHTS
-1439 KKVFFLASFD
+1439 KKVFFWAVFA

-1463 PYQQW
+1463 PYQEW

>member
-1 MPSNW
+1 
-6 KFIAAVPMKKGNVGR
+6 MKKGN
-21 DPFNQNSNRSDR
+21 
-33 EKWSTSKSGP
+33 
-43 VFSKLFRLDRTDPLS
+43 
-58 FGPTFP
+58 
-64 EILVEWIAPV
+64 V

-107 TNLENEVANI
+107 ANLEKEVANI

-167 SSDIEDISNSLAK
+167 SSDIEDISNTLAK
-180 LDKRVDVNKEDIS
+180 LDKSVDVNKEDIS

-213 ARLTEDM
+213 ARLTEEM
-220 GALKMEHSQLDTRVK
+220 GALKMEHSQLDARVK
-235 ALENDS
+235 ALENGS
-241 FKTTNAKIFQVPS
+241 FKITNAKIFQVPS

-278 GCIHSAICGL
+278 ACIHSAICGL

-349 EWLGKREKLW
+349 EWLGKREELW

-366 DELEMSKEMRKLLTG
+366 DELEMSREMRKLLTG

-402 GEDTGIDEQCCIDL
+402 GEETGIDEQCCIDL

-566 QAEIVS
+566 QAAIVS

-633 SFVEDTV
+633 SFVEDAV
-640 FGEENPPSLHLWGKL
+640 FSVDNPPSLHLWGKL

-660 YLQEHLRD
+660 YLQEHLRN
-668 YCAKHEESVHTLL
+668 YSSKHKESVHTLL

-720 TKATTEDGTKPF
+720 AKADTEDGIKPF

-754 SSPEDNS
+754 PSPEDNS
-761 PDVAETSRTEM
+761 PDVAETSRIEM
-772 EEKANQIR
+772 EDKANQIR
-780 EEGNFAVKRNEFE
+780 EQGNLAVNKGQLK
-793 EASEL
+793 EALEL

-835 CLSLDRNN
+835 CLSLHPFN

-849 KIWALHNLVNEGATH
+849 KIWALHNLAIEGATH

-872 MAVAVYFHPS
+872 MAVAAYFHPS
-882 LRTEVTFCEMFPE
+882 LRTEVKFCEMFPE

-902 EITNETHLAFAL
+902 QVTNETQLAFAL
-914 MMRKG
+914 MMKEG

-924 LREGKYNLKNFT
+924 LHEGKYNLKNFI
-936 VLTNLQMVGL
+936 VVTNLQMVGL
-946 EQQVVLNCVESC
+946 GQRVVLNCTESC
-958 CILHQSKCYF
+958 GILHQSKCYF
-968 ENITFP
+968 ENIVFP
-974 KGSSGIMCQ
+974 KGSSSIICQ
-983 GKDAAIHMNQCESS
+983 GKGAAIHMNKCESS
-997 GGFVS
+997 GGLVS
-1002 CEDSPECNGGPGC
+1002 CEDTPECNGGPGC
-1015 IAASLGRP
+1015 IAASLGKP
-1023 VCDRTDKFGDP
+1023 VCDRTDKFGDQS
-1034 GSESGVAGSPGIQIT
+1034 SESGVAGSPGIQI
-1049 SGSSAFIENC
+1049 SNGSFALIENC
-1059 VIRDCGGGGALVA
+1059 VIQNCGGGGALVA
-1072 WEGAYMEVRKC
+1072 CEGSYLEVRKC
-1083 EIHRNHQAGLEARL
+1083 EFHRNHQAGLEART
-1097 GGQLVAFK
+1097 GGQLFAFK

-1133 ENAKEGIFVGRTEHK
+1133 ENAKEGIFVVRTEDK
-1148 IVVRNNDVH
+1148 IVLRNNDVH
-1157 HNRLFGISLQEDPCL
+1157 HNRLFGISLQEDPLL
-1172 LVSKNRIFENGF
+1172 LVSNNRIFENGF

-1198 GNVISGNKCGGIF
+1198 INDISGNKCGGIF
-1211 INVNYS
+1211 INANYS

-1234 LFGEYAK
+1234 LLGEYEERNA
-1241 YAKRVEFPVENSL
+1241 FPVETSL
-1254 PSKTPPPPGEKNIYS
+1254 LIDMPGVTPPRGEKNVYCN
-1269 IPPILY
+1269 PPILH

-1301 FCGGSRHEG
+1301 FCRGSKHEG
-1310 KRLIKCSNCK
+1310 KRLIKCSTCQ

-1328 CRSRHFHA
+1328 CQSGHLHK
-1336 HEALCKALKSR
+1336 HEALCNALKSR
-1347 YSITFDETSLRNQYA
+1347 YSITFDETSLR
-1362 LRYAIHVKG
+1362 LWWTPKFCIHVKG

-1383 EKFIIKIQT
+1383 QKFIIKAQT
-1392 QTQNGHPKQLLH
+1392 QIHNGHPKQLLY
-1404 VYDQSRTL
+1404 VYDKSRTL
-1412 ECDIQS
+1412 DCFIQS

-1425 MECGVLGSLNKHTS
+1425 MECGVLGTLTKHTS
-1439 KKVFFLASFD
+1439 KKVFFWAVFA

-1463 PYQQW
+1463 PYQEW

>member
-1 MPSNW
+1 
-6 KFIAAVPMKKGNVGR
+6 MKKGN
-21 DPFNQNSNRSDR
+21 
-33 EKWSTSKSGP
+33 
-43 VFSKLFRLDRTDPLS
+43 
-58 FGPTFP
+58 
-64 EILVEWIAPV
+64 V

-107 TNLENEVANI
+107 ANLEKEVANI

-167 SSDIEDISNSLAK
+167 SSDIEDISNTLAK
-180 LDKRVDVNKEDIS
+180 LDTRVDVNKEDVS
-193 QLKEKQSDLNT
+193 QLKEKQSDLKT

-220 GALKMEHSQLDTRVK
+220 GTLKMEHSQLDARVK
-235 ALENDS
+235 ALENGN
-241 FKTTNAKIFQVPS
+241 FKITNAKIFQVPS

-267 AIAAQLKYSQT
+267 AIAAQLKYSQNA
-278 GCIHSAICGL
+278 CIHSAICGL

-349 EWLGKREKLW
+349 EWLGKREELW

-366 DELEMSKEMRKLLTG
+366 DELEMSREMRKLLTG

-566 QAEIVS
+566 QAAIVS

-598 RSQME
+598 RSQIE

-633 SFVEDTV
+633 RFVEDAAFSV
-640 FGEENPPSLHLWGKL
+640 DNPPSLHLWGKL

-660 YLQEHLRD
+660 YLQEHLRN
-668 YCAKHEESVHTLL
+668 YSSKHKESVHTLL

-720 TKATTEDGTKPF
+720 AKADTEDGIKPF

-754 SSPEDNS
+754 PSPEDNS
-761 PDVAETSRTEM
+761 PDVAETSRIEM
-772 EEKANQIR
+772 EDKANQIR
-780 EEGNFAVKRNEFE
+780 EQGNLAVNKGQLK
-793 EASEL
+793 EALEL

-835 CLSLDRNN
+835 CLSLHPFN

-849 KIWALHNLVNEGATH
+849 KIWALHNLAIEGATH

-872 MAVAVYFHPS
+872 MAVAAYFHPS
-882 LRTEVTFCEMFPE
+882 LRTEVKFCEMFPE

-902 EITNETHLAFAL
+902 QVTNETQLAFAL
-914 MMRKG
+914 MMKEG

-924 LREGKYNLKNFT
+924 LHEGKYNLKNFI
-936 VLTNLQMVGL
+936 VVTNLQMVGL
-946 EQQVVLNCVESC
+946 GQRVVLNCTESC
-958 CILHQSKCYF
+958 GILHQSKCYF
-968 ENITFP
+968 ENIVFP
-974 KGSSGIMCQ
+974 KGSSSIICQ
-983 GKDAAIHMNQCESS
+983 GKGAAIHMNKCESS
-997 GGFVS
+997 GGLVS
-1002 CEDSPECNGGPGC
+1002 CEDTPECNGGPGC
-1015 IAASLGRP
+1015 IAASLGKP
-1023 VCDRTDKFGDP
+1023 VCDRTDKFGDQS
-1034 GSESGVAGSPGIQIT
+1034 SESGVAGSPGIQI
-1049 SGSSAFIENC
+1049 SNGSFALIENC
-1059 VIRDCGGGGALVA
+1059 VIQNCGGGGALVA
-1072 WEGAYMEVRKC
+1072 CEGSYLEVRKC
-1083 EIHRNHQAGLEARL
+1083 EFHRNHQAGLEART
-1097 GGQLVAFK
+1097 GGQLFAFK

-1133 ENAKEGIFVGRTEHK
+1133 ENAKEGIFVVRTEDK
-1148 IVVRNNDVH
+1148 IVLRNNDVH
-1157 HNRLFGISLQEDPCL
+1157 HNRLFGISLQEDPLL
-1172 LVSKNRIFENGF
+1172 LVSNNRIFENGF

-1198 GNVISGNKCGGIF
+1198 INDISGNKCGGIF
-1211 INVNYS
+1211 INANYS

-1234 LFGEYAK
+1234 LLGEYEERNA
-1241 YAKRVEFPVENSL
+1241 FPVETSL
-1254 PSKTPPPPGEKNIYS
+1254 LIDMPGVTPPRGEKNVYCN
-1269 IPPILY
+1269 PPILH

-1301 FCGGSRHEG
+1301 FCRGSKHEG
-1310 KRLIKCSNCK
+1310 KRLIKCSTCQ

-1328 CRSRHFHA
+1328 CQSGHLHK
-1336 HEALCKALKSR
+1336 HEALCNALKSR
-1347 YSITFDETSLRNQYA
+1347 YSITFDETSLR
-1362 LRYAIHVKG
+1362 LWWTPKFCIHVKG

-1383 EKFIIKIQT
+1383 QKFIIKAQT
-1392 QTQNGHPKQLLH
+1392 QIHNGHPKQLLY
-1404 VYDQSRTL
+1404 VYDKSRTL
-1412 ECDIQS
+1412 DCFIQS

-1425 MECGVLGSLNKHTS
+1425 MECGVLGTLTKHTS
-1439 KKVFFLASFD
+1439 KKVFFWAVFA

-1463 PYQQW
+1463 PYQEW

>member
-1 MPSNW
+1 
-6 KFIAAVPMKKGNVGR
+6 
-21 DPFNQNSNRSDR
+21 
-33 EKWSTSKSGP
+33 
-43 VFSKLFRLDRTDPLS
+43 
-58 FGPTFP
+58 
-64 EILVEWIAPV
+64 
-74 QYLFTMGSFLTGL
+74 MGSFLTFLTGL

-107 TNLENEVANI
+107 TNLEKEVANV

-142 HERITDIEKQMETD
+142 HERITDIEMQMETD
-156 RKERLEKQEAL
+156 RKERLVKQEAL
-167 SSDIEDISNSLAK
+167 SSDIKDISNTLVK
-180 LDKRVDVNKEDIS
+180 LDKRVDDNKEDIS
-193 QLKEKQSDLNT
+193 QLKEKQSDLNA
-204 TVSTITDDQ
+204 TVSSITDDQ

-220 GALKMEHSQLDTRVK
+220 GALKIEHSQLDTRVK
-235 ALENDS
+235 ALENGS
-241 FKTTNAKIFQVPS
+241 FKTTNAKLFQVPY
-254 RNRCFCGRDRELE
+254 RNRCFCGRDKELE
-267 AIAAQLKYSQT
+267 AIAAQLKYSQN

-298 EFLWQQKGE
+298 EFLWQKKGE

-334 GTFENDFD
+334 GTLENDFD

-349 EWLGKREKLW
+349 EWLGKREELW

-366 DELEMSKEMRKLLTG
+366 DELEMSTEMRKLLTG

-416 KCLTEEEGIYFL
+416 KCLTEQEGIYLL
-428 RKRTGKDEG
+428 RKRTGMDEG

-445 VRELGGLPLA
+445 VKELGGLPLA

-470 KEYVKKYRKQKLLL
+470 KEYVEKYRKQKLLL

-523 LGEFPIRFM
+523 LGEFPILFM
-532 QVCAFYGPDDIPYE
+532 QVCAFYGPEDIPYE
-546 LVNEGLKED
+546 LINEGLKED
-555 CSSAEESGLWD
+555 GSFAKESDLWD
-566 QAEIVS
+566 PAEIVS
-572 LLTNFSL
+572 LLTKFSL
-579 FQRFE
+579 FQRYG
-584 SESFSVHR
+584 SDLFSVHR

-603 KEQTELVLS
+603 KEQTELKVLS

-628 AEVCE
+628 AEVCK
-633 SFVEDTV
+633 SFVEDAV

-660 YLQEHLRD
+660 YLQEHLRN
-668 YCAKHEESVHTLL
+668 YSAKHKESIHTLL

-720 TKATTEDGTKPF
+720 TKAATDDGTKPF

-749 HCMRQ
+749 HSMRQ
-754 SSPEDNS
+754 PSHEDIS

-772 EEKANQIR
+772 GDKANQIR
-780 EEGNFAVKRNEFE
+780 EQGNFAVDEGQFE
-793 EASEL
+793 EALEL
-798 YSTAIK
+798 YSTAIE
-804 LKVDDWRL
+804 LKVYDWRL

-817 LCYLKLGRPQQ
+817 LCYLKLGRPRQ

-835 CLSLDRNN
+835 CLSLHPQN
-843 SKALQR
+843 SKALRR
-849 KIWALHNLVNEGATH
+849 KIWALHDLVNNEGATQ

-872 MAVAVYFHPS
+872 MAVAVHFDS
-882 LRTEVTFCEMFPE
+882 RLLSEKKFCKMFPE
-895 VRALSPI
+895 VLELSPI
-902 EITNETHLAFAL
+902 EITNETQLAFAL
-914 MMRKG
+914 MMTKG

-936 VLTNLQMVGL
+936 AFTNLQMVGL
-946 EQQVVLNCVESC
+946 GQQVVLNCIQSRV
-958 CILHQSKCYF
+958 LHQSKCYF
-968 ENITFP
+968 ENIAFP
-974 KGSSGIMCQ
+974 KGSSDIICK
-983 GKDAAIHMNQCESS
+983 GKDAAIHMNQCEIS

-1002 CEDSPECNGGPGC
+1002 CEDNPECNGGPGC
-1015 IAASLGRP
+1015 IAASLGKP

-1034 GSESGVAGSPGIQIT
+1034 SSTSGVAGTSGIQIT
-1049 SGSSAFIENC
+1049 NGSSGLIENC
-1059 VIRDCGGGGALVA
+1059 VIQNCGGGGALVVC
-1072 WEGAYMEVRKC
+1072 EGSYLEVRKC
-1083 EIHRNHQAGLEARL
+1083 DIHRNHQAGLEARA
-1097 GGQLVAFK
+1097 GGKFFAFK
-1105 NRVFNNGYHGILI
+1105 NRVFSNGYHGILI

-1133 ENAKEGIFVGRTEHK
+1133 ENAKEGILIGPNEHK

-1157 HNRLFGISLQEDPCL
+1157 HNRLFGISLQEDPLL
-1172 LVSKNRIFENGF
+1172 LVSNNKIFENGF
-1184 WGIQAQLRT
+1184 WGIQAQIRT
-1193 SAKIT
+1193 SAKIS
-1198 GNVISGNKCGGIF
+1198 GNDISGNKCGGIF
-1211 INVNYS
+1211 INTNYS
-1217 GRVYLDS
+1217 GRVYLVS
-1224 NIVRDHSGPW
+1224 NTVRDHSGPW
-1234 LFGEYAK
+1234 LLGEHE
-1241 YAKRVEFPVENSL
+1241 RITELPLETSL
-1254 PSKTPPPPGEKNIYS
+1254 LSNIPGIAPPPPGEKNIYS
-1269 IPPILY
+1269 NPPILF
-1275 GNKEFNNKEGIYH
+1275 GNNEYNNKEGIYH

-1301 FCGGSRHEG
+1301 FCRGSKRGGKG
-1310 KRLIKCSNCK
+1310 LIKCSTCQ
-1320 IASYCSKE
+1320 IASYCSKD
-1328 CRSRHFHA
+1328 CQRRHFHT
-1336 HEALCKALKSR
+1336 HKALCNALKSR
-1347 YSITFDETSLRNQYA
+1347 YSITFDETSLRH
-1362 LRYAIHVKG
+1362 LCTPKFVIHSKG
-1371 SGTGPELKLNSR
+1371 CKTGPELKRDSCQ
-1383 EKFIIKIQT
+1383 KFIIKIQT
-1392 QTQNGHPKQLLH
+1392 QTQNGHPKQLL
-1404 VYDQSRTL
+1404 YINDENQTL
-1412 ECDIQS
+1412 DCFIQS

-1425 MECGVLGSLNKHTS
+1425 MECGVLGTVTKHTS
-1439 KKVFFLASFD
+1439 KKVFFWAVFIG
-1449 EGGKKL
+1449 GGKKL

-1463 PYQQW
+1463 PYQEW